1 MAKLDAGAICTTLQ
15 CMALR
20 KSEVYSWR
28 LDPDLKSRLEQR
40 ARDEGIGLAAL
51 LERISRDWLRAKVA
65 ASGDDER
72 AQARI
77 KAAAMRA
84 IGSLR
89 GDDPERSERVRERVR
104 ARLVQKRAR

>member
-1 MAKLDAGAICTTLQ
+1 
-15 CMALR
+15 MALR

-28 LDPDLKSRLEQR
+28 LDPDLKAQLEQR
-40 ARDEGIGLAAL
+40 AREEGIGLAAL

-65 ASGDDER
+65 ASIDDER
-72 AQARI
+72 EQARI

-84 IGSLR
+84 IGTLR

-104 ARLVQKRAR
+104 ARLEQKRAR

>member
-1 MAKLDAGAICTTLQ
+1 
-15 CMALR
+15 MALR

-28 LDPDLKSRLEQR
+28 LDPDLKAQLEQR
-40 ARDEGIGLAAL
+40 ARDEGGIALAAL
-51 LERISRDWLRAKVA
+51 LERISRDWLCAKA
-65 ASGDDER
+65 ADSSDDER
-72 AQARI
+72 EQARI

-104 ARLVQKRAR
+104 ARLEQKRAR